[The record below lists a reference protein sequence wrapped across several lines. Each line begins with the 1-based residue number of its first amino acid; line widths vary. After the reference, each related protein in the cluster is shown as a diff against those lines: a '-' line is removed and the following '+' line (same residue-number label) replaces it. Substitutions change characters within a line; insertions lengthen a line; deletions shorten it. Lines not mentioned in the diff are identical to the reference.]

1 MTERQRE
8 VRKALEDLCSH
19 RLTTREL
26 NEELSRIFGKTIE
39 VEEGLYDEG
48 WQGDDYFTFSVDDDE
63 IGGYFDLYYFQ
74 MPRRPDRFFISEV
87 NAYFEHVTW

>member
-39 VEEGLYDEG
+39 VEEGLYDED
-48 WQGDDYFTFSVDDDE
+48 WQGDDYFTFAVDDDE
-63 IGGYFDLYYFQ
+63 LGGYFDLYYIQ
-74 MPRRPDRFFISEV
+74 MPRRPDLFFITEV
-87 NAYFEHVTW
+87 CVYFE